1 MLVASARARHICSN
15 PLCSNRVAMDP
26 ELHRTVSSATLEPEP
41 TGEARGSYNG
51 EQVHSRSPP
60 RSRSPARSRRRRRS
74 SRPSDVRR
82 RRRRRSPTSD
92 VARRIAFLAAV
103 RRYDERIARLVADG
117 DTVRRGVRL
126 VEGLTYAHAQLGLR
140 MRCHPAAVVVYLE
153 AKANLDSCVGEA
165 RVLRREAR
173 ELRIPQPVVGQVG
186 VDLRPAQEQVQDGAQ
201 PLQPGQP
208 QQDLRLQQAEQC
220 VQILSDVESST
231 P

>member
-1 MLVASARARHICSN
+1 MLVASARARQICSN
-15 PLCSNRVAMDP
+15 PLCSNRVAMEP

-41 TGEARGSYNG
+41 TGEA
-51 EQVHSRSPP
+51 QVHSRSLP
-60 RSRSPARSRRRRRS
+60 RSRSPARSRRHCRS
-74 SRPSDVRR
+74 SGPSDVRR
-82 RRRRRSPTSD
+82 RRRRSSPTSD

-126 VEGLTYAHAQLGLR
+126 VEGLTYAHAQLGLP

-153 AKANLDSCVGEA
+153 AEANLIDSCVGEIA
-165 RVLRREAR
+165 RELRREAR